1 MVYGEFDETTPEGR
15 VLAAAK
21 RCVER
26 WGFDKVTV
34 DDIAAEAKTSR
45 ATLYRLFPGGR
56 DVLFEQVR
64 AKETLDFFTELDR
77 LVTAA
82 DSLEELV
89 VAVLVEAT
97 RALRADDHLQVML
110 ASMPGEVLSRLGF
123 ADLPR
128 IIESATAFLRPRVAR
143 YLDAR
148 ASAELAEILTRT
160 VLSLF
165 FTPSEHV
172 NLADVEDASHYAT
185 RFILPAYST
194 APLTTR

>member
-1 MVYGEFDETTPEGR
+1 VNYGTFDETTPEGR

-56 DVLFEQVR
+56 DVLFDKVR
-64 AKETLDFFTELDR
+64 EKETLDFFMELDR
-77 LVTAA
+77 LVTATE
-82 DSLEELV
+82 SLEELV
-89 VAVLVEAT
+89 VAVMLEAT

-148 ASAELAEILTRT
+148 SAAELAEVLTRS

-165 FTPSEHV
+165 FTPSAHID
-172 NLADVEDASHYAT
+172 LADPDDARRYAT
-185 RFILPAYST
+185 RFILPAFT
-194 APLTTR
+194 PAPLPTR

>member
-1 MVYGEFDETTPEGR
+1 MAYGTFDEATPEGR

-64 AKETLDFFTELDR
+64 AKETLDFFSELDR
-77 LVTAA
+77 LVAAA

-97 RALRADDHLQVML
+97 RALQADDHLQVML

-148 ASAELAEILTRT
+148 ESAELAEILTRT

-165 FTPSEHV
+165 FTPSAHV
-172 NLADVEDASHYAT
+172 DLADSDDARQYAMK
-185 RFILPAYST
+185 FIVPAYT
-194 APLTTR
+194 PAPLNTR